1 MIEDKPG
8 NLFPGFLF
16 LYVDIYIEVRY
27 TTVTR
32 CIEVRYIEVK
42 CIAVKNRKR
51 ELYGRSH

>member
-32 CIEVRYIEVK
+32 YIEVRYIEVK